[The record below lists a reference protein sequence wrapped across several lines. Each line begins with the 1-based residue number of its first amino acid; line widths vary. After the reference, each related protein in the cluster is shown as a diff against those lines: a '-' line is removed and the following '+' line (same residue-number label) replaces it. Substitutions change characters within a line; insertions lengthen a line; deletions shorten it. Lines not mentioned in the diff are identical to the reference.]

1 MRKSLLSKIKGLF
14 ITALVA
20 GAVLSCEDEK
30 PEIILPPDPDP
41 VEPAQCNA
49 LTLLSGSISAYQQD
63 SLATVRFKTNPW
75 NLLNNQDVEFSIT
88 DMEGKANND
97 LFTIYNKSF
106 MPDSTW
112 RVQLYIKSPSGDDV
126 DLKIN
131 LATPDTLMWTKVT
144 FRKIDLYMLSV
155 RTCSMTGSE
164 SLMKYDSKTGTYS
177 HTYKGVTDLSQQQFR
192 FEYSGDKITVNDSII
207 LVDDQ
212 FNVLDVR
219 KPLTVS
225 IWRDDA
231 RRDYVLDYKMS
242 GTGLPVVC
250 INTYGKSVTS
260 RSKWVDG
267 NNMYIMNPD
276 GTIDYE
282 GTLSLKGRGNQ
293 TWSDF
298 SKKPYAIRLDEK
310 AKILGMHKHKRW
322 ALLANT
328 KDRTLMRNDVSLWIS
343 KQTRL
348 PYTVSG
354 EFVELVWNGVHKGNY
369 YLCEQ
374 IRIDNHRVDIH
385 KPNLDDPEK
394 GGILMEI
401 DALLDYKNSSK
412 NNEKAKWA
420 DKSDEIGFWSTG
432 ASNRYKLPYIF
443 KDPDE
448 DEEGNL
454 LSKSSPTYTYMENYV
469 KKMED
474 AIYNAR
480 TNDDWMNYLD
490 ISTAVDFALIQEITM
505 NHDAYNTWPENGPHS
520 TFLYK
525 DSCGLLCFGP
535 VWDFDY
541 HTYTLYNDFEYGNTT
556 WDNTQNPRIQQ
567 WEVLKMD
574 SKGSSGGWGGGSN
587 NKYYFSDLAKRSSK
601 FNDLLQ
607 ERWAEYKEVW
617 ENGFEEYVD
626 QMADKIGTSEVYNQ
640 QIWGYPSRQNGDWQL
655 SFDGAVQAMKDAFY
669 LRIDWIDAHIS
680 ELYNP

>member
-1 MRKSLLSKIKGLF
+1 MRKSLLSQIKGLL

-30 PEIILPPDPDP
+30 PEIILPPEPGP
-41 VEPAQCNA
+41 VNPTHKYA
-49 LTLLSGSISAYQQD
+49 LNLLSGSVSAYQKD
-63 SLATVRFKTNPW
+63 SLATIRFSTTPW
-75 NLLNNQDVEFSIT
+75 NLLNSQDTELSIT
-88 DMEGKANND
+88 DMDGYVDEN
-97 LFTIYNKSF
+97 LFKVHSKTF

-112 RVQLYIKSPSGDDV
+112 FVQLYINSPSAEDV
-126 DLKIN
+126 DLKVS
-131 LATPDTLMWTKVT
+131 LSTPDTLMWTKIT
-144 FRKIDLYMLSV
+144 FRQIELYMISV
-155 RTCSMTGSE
+155 MTGSNNK
-164 SLMKYDSKTGTYS
+164 MKYDSKTGSYS
-177 HTYKGVTDLSQQQFR
+177 YSYKGVTDLSLQSFK
-192 FEYSGDKITVNDSII
+192 FEYCGDSITVNDSIT
-207 LVDDQ
+207 LVDDDY
-212 FNVLDVR
+212 NVLDVR

-231 RRDYVLDYKMS
+231 RRDYILNYSMT

-250 INTYGKSVTS
+250 INTYGKSVTN
-260 RSKWVDG
+260 RKDWVDG
-267 NNMYIMNPD
+267 NNMYIMYPD

-298 SKKPYAIRLDEK
+298 SKKPYALKLDEK
-310 AKILGMHKHKRW
+310 AKILGMHKQKRW
-322 ALLANT
+322 SLLANV
-328 KDRTLMRNDVSLWIS
+328 KDRTLLRNDVSLWIS
-343 KQTRL
+343 KQTQL
-348 PYTVSG
+348 PYTVNG

-448 DEEGNL
+448 DEEGIL

-469 KKMED
+469 KNMED

-480 TNDDWMNYLD
+480 TNDEWMNYLD
-490 ISTAVDFALIQEITM
+490 ISTAVDFALIQEVTM

-541 HTYTLYNDFEYGNTT
+541 HTYTLYGDFEYGNTT
-556 WDNTQNPRIQQ
+556 WNDTQNPRIQQ

-574 SKGSSGGWGGGSN
+574 SKGSSSGWGGGSN

-601 FNDLLQ
+601 FNDLLL

-669 LRIDWIDAHIS
+669 LRIDWIDANIS
-680 ELYNP
+680 KLYNP

>member
-41 VEPAQCNA
+41 VEPAQRNA

-112 RVQLYIKSPSGDDV
+112 RVQLYVKSPSGDDV
-126 DLKIN
+126 DLKIS

-144 FRKIDLYMLSV
+144 FRQIDLYMLSV
-155 RTCSMTGSE
+155 ITCSTTGKE
-164 SLMKYDSKTGTYS
+164 SLMKYDNKTGTYS
-177 HTYKGVTDLSQQQFR
+177 HSYKGVTDLSLQQFK
-192 FEYSGDKITVNDSII
+192 FEYSGDKITIGDSII
-207 LVDDQ
+207 LKDDE
-212 FNVLDVR
+212 FNTLDVR

-231 RRDYVLDYKMS
+231 RRDYVLSYAMP

-250 INTYGKSVTS
+250 INTYGKSVS
-260 RSKWVDG
+260 NRKEWIVG

-276 GTIDYE
+276 GTIDYD

-298 SKKPYAIRLDEK
+298 SKKPYAIKLDNK
-310 AKILGMHKHKRW
+310 AKILGMHKNKRW
-322 ALLANT
+322 ILLANV
-328 KDRTLMRNDVSLWIS
+328 KDRTLLRNDVSLWIS
-343 KQTRL
+343 KQTKL

-374 IRIDNHRVDIH
+374 PRIDNHRIDIH

-394 GGILMEI
+394 GGFFLNI
-401 DALLDYKNSSK
+401 DALFEINDP
-412 NNEKAKWA
+412 KWA
-420 DKSDEIGFWSTG
+420 DKGDDLGFWSTG
-432 ASNRYKLPYIF
+432 GYIQNGKGRYDLAYIF

-448 DEEGNL
+448 DENGIPL
-454 LSKSSPTYTYMENYV
+454 TKSSKPYTYMFNYV
-469 KKMED
+469 KNMED
-474 AIYNAR
+474 AIYNASS
-480 TNDDWMNYLD
+480 TNHDWMKYLD
-490 ISTAVDFALIQEITM
+490 MSTAVDFALIQEITM
-505 NHDAYNTWPENGPHS
+505 NHDAYNSWPKNGPHS
-520 TFLYK
+520 TYVYK

-541 HTYTLYNDFEYGNTT
+541 HTYTLYNDFEYGDTT
-556 WDNTQNPRIQQ
+556 WNNQPNPRIQQ
-567 WEVLKMD
+567 WEILKMTN
-574 SKGSSGGWGGGSN
+574 KN
-587 NKYYFSDLAKRSSK
+587 NGKYYFSDLIKRDPQFK
-601 FNDLLQ
+601 ALLL
-607 ERWAEYKEVW
+607 ERWDDYKKKW

-626 QMADKIGTSEVYNQ
+626 QMADKIKVSETYNQ
-640 QIWGYPSRQNGDWQL
+640 KLWGYPSRQNGDWEL
-655 SFDGAVQAMKDAFY
+655 SFDAAVQAMKDAFY
-669 LRIDWIDAHIS
+669 QRLDWIDENIS
-680 ELYNP
+680 KL

>member
-41 VEPAQCNA
+41 VEPAQGNS

-97 LFTIYNKSF
+97 LFTIYNRSF

-250 INTYGKSVTS
+250 INTYGKSVS
-260 RSKWVDG
+260 NRKDWVVG
-267 NNMYIMNPD
+267 NNMY
-276 GTIDYE
+276 
-282 GTLSLKGRGNQ
+282 TLCRISLSA
-293 TWSDF
+293 T
-298 SKKPYAIRLDEK
+298 
-310 AKILGMHKHKRW
+310 
-322 ALLANT
+322 
-328 KDRTLMRNDVSLWIS
+328 
-343 KQTRL
+343 
-348 PYTVSG
+348 
-354 EFVELVWNGVHKGNY
+354 
-369 YLCEQ
+369 
-374 IRIDNHRVDIH
+374 
-385 KPNLDDPEK
+385 
-394 GGILMEI
+394 
-401 DALLDYKNSSK
+401 
-412 NNEKAKWA
+412 
-420 DKSDEIGFWSTG
+420 
-432 ASNRYKLPYIF
+432 
-443 KDPDE
+443 
-448 DEEGNL
+448 
-454 LSKSSPTYTYMENYV
+454 
-469 KKMED
+469 
-474 AIYNAR
+474 
-480 TNDDWMNYLD
+480 
-490 ISTAVDFALIQEITM
+490 
-505 NHDAYNTWPENGPHS
+505 
-520 TFLYK
+520 
-525 DSCGLLCFGP
+525 
-535 VWDFDY
+535 
-541 HTYTLYNDFEYGNTT
+541 
-556 WDNTQNPRIQQ
+556 
-567 WEVLKMD
+567 
-574 SKGSSGGWGGGSN
+574 
-587 NKYYFSDLAKRSSK
+587 
-601 FNDLLQ
+601 
-607 ERWAEYKEVW
+607 
-617 ENGFEEYVD
+617 
-626 QMADKIGTSEVYNQ
+626 
-640 QIWGYPSRQNGDWQL
+640 PS
-655 SFDGAVQAMKDAFY
+655 
-669 LRIDWIDAHIS
+669 
-680 ELYNP
+680 